1 MSAWDEQLAK
11 LTPAKRALL
20 ERMRKQSGSD
30 SGIRPRDRGRPTL
43 LSYAQ
48 QRLWLVHQLDP
59 ESYLFNVPRGL
70 RLRGALNIPA
80 LERGLSEIVRRHE
93 VLRTV
98 FAGEADSLEQVVL
111 PVTPIELP
119 VSEIAAEDAVREAI
133 AEFRKPFDLARGP
146 MLRARLWRVGEDDHI
161 LLIVLHHIVSDAW
174 TAAILFEELSAL
186 YGGGTLAELP
196 AQYADYAAW
205 QREYLSGERLRSEIA
220 WWVRNLEGAP
230 AALRLP
236 LDMPRPMKETSPGA
250 MEVASLPLPLLKS
263 VRDLSRQESATLYM
277 TLLAAYSVLLARYS
291 GQDDIVTG
299 TDFST
304 RTNVETEKM
313 IGFFINLLPIRVRV
327 TGNTTFRELVG
338 MAKQAAL
345 DAYAHP
351 DLPFERL
358 VEELKPER
366 VPSRHPVVQVL
377 LVMQNI
383 PRAKREMEGLRV
395 SDFEVPFNTSKFD
408 LALFVEEKP
417 DGLLGQWV
425 YHADLFWPETIRKMA
440 GHFETLLASAVAL
453 PDLPVKELAMFSEA
467 EQREREEEE
476 RKAKRSKLSKLMK
489 TAPTGVGLGKKVS
502 EPDHA

>member
-1 MSAWDEQLAK
+1 MSSWDEQLAK

-20 ERMRKQSGSD
+20 ERMRKQTASD
-30 SGIRPRDRGRPTL
+30 SGIRQRDRGKPAL

-59 ESYLFNVPRGL
+59 ESYLFNVPRAW
-70 RLRGALNIPA
+70 RLQGPLNVQA
-80 LERGLSEIVRRHE
+80 LERGLNEIVRRHE

-111 PVTPIELP
+111 PTTPIALP
-119 VSEIAAEDAVREAI
+119 VSGIALEDAIGESI
-133 AEFRKPFDLARGP
+133 AEFRKPFDLGTGP
-146 MLRARLWRVGEDDHI
+146 MLHARLWRLAEEDHI

-186 YGGGTLAELP
+186 YGGAALPELP
-196 AQYADYAAW
+196 AQYADYAVW
-205 QREYLSGERLRSEIA
+205 QREYLSGGRLRNEIA

-230 AALRLP
+230 ADLRLP
-236 LDMPRPMKETSPGA
+236 LDMPRPLTETSRGA

-263 VRDLSRQESATLYM
+263 VRELSRQEGATLYM
-277 TLLAAYSVLLARYS
+277 TLLAAYSVLLGRYS

-327 TGNTTFRELVG
+327 TRDITFRELIG
-338 MAKQAAL
+338 RAKEAAL
-345 DAYAHP
+345 EAYAHP
-351 DLPFERL
+351 DLPFEKL

-383 PRAKREMEGLRV
+383 PRAKREMAGLRV
-395 SDFEVPFNTSKFD
+395 TDFEVPFNTSKFD

-417 DGLLGQWV
+417 DGLLEQWV
-425 YHADLFWPETIRKMA
+425 YHAELFLPETIRKMA
-440 GHFETLLASAVAL
+440 GHFETLLRNAVAL
-453 PDLPVKELAMFSEA
+453 PDVPVKELAILTEA
-467 EQREREEEE
+467 EQRAREEEE
-476 RKAKRSKLSKLMK
+476 QKAKRSKLSKLMK